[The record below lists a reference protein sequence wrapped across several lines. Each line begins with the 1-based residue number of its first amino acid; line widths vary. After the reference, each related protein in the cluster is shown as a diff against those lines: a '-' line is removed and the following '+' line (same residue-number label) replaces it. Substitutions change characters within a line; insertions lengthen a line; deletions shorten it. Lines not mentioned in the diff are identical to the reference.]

1 LLRRKTK
8 RTAGMQQSIGER
20 TPTGD
25 QNLDCLIQGGFP
37 KGSLILLAGNPGVGK
52 TVFGA
57 NFICKGARDFGET
70 GIYVSLA
77 EDKETF
83 YTNISRHFGV
93 NCRECQKRDM
103 CIFLD
108 YATVKEE
115 GVSAILESML
125 EEIMRVNA
133 KRLVV
138 DSFTAMSQALKEP
151 FEARIILHTIMGKIV
166 RKMDCTTLLICEIP
180 YGANIIARGMEE
192 FVADG
197 VIILRASKLEER
209 LFRDLEIKKL
219 RGTFIKERE
228 IAFTLKGGFQ
238 AIQPFQTKI
247 VEKPSKCKPIPNP
260 PGKFATA
267 SQDLNTLLEGGFP
280 AGSVAFLEIG
290 ENVTLE
296 QSLFSIL
303 LPVQWNFIGNGQPL
317 LGLPSPGIDHRS
329 ILAYMTQGGF
339 SKEELKHLVRFLEPR
354 YSSQINKCEEPH
366 IVNIMG
372 KSVEEDLEI
381 IVNEMSR
388 LVSVHGK
395 PPLLVISANTLVFY
409 HDMDGSIKIL
419 STLST
424 VIRRYNSLML
434 VLLRPGFERLSK
446 ILGAMADT
454 HLKIIRE
461 HGAVFLYGVKPR
473 TPLYAVGL
481 DTSYGYPLL
490 KLTPVV

>member
-1 LLRRKTK
+1 
-8 RTAGMQQSIGER
+8 MQQSIGER

-37 KGSLILLAGNPGVGK
+37 RGSLILLAGNPGVGK

-57 NFICKGARDFGET
+57 NFICKGVRVFNEA

-83 YTNISRHFGV
+83 YANISRHFGV
-93 NCRECQKRDM
+93 NCGECPKKGM

-108 YATVKEE
+108 YATIKEE
-115 GVSAILESML
+115 GISAILESML
-125 EEIMRVNA
+125 EEITRVNA

-138 DSFTAMSQALKEP
+138 DSFTAISQALKEP

-166 RKMDCTTLLICEIP
+166 RRLGCTTLLICEIP
-180 YGANIIARGMEE
+180 YGANMIAKGMEE
-192 FVADG
+192 FVVDG
-197 VIILRASKLEER
+197 VIILRAGKLEER

-228 IAFTLKGGFQ
+228 IAFTLKDGFQ

-260 PGKFATA
+260 PGRFATA
-267 SQDLNTLLEGGFP
+267 SPDLNTLLEGGFP
-280 AGSVAFLEIG
+280 TGSAAFLEIG

-296 QSLFSIL
+296 QSHFSIL
-303 LPVQWNFIGNGQPL
+303 LPVQWNFISNGQPVL
-317 LGLPSPGIDHRS
+317 SLPSPGIDHRS
-329 ILAYMTQGGF
+329 ILTYMMQGGF
-339 SKEELKHLVRFLEPR
+339 SKEELKHLVKFIEPR
-354 YSSQINKCEEPH
+354 YSSQIIKCED

-381 IVNEMSR
+381 IINEMSR
-388 LVSVHGK
+388 LADAHGK
-395 PPLLVISANTLVFY
+395 PPLLVLSANTLVFY
-409 HDMDGSIKIL
+409 HDIDGSLKIL

-424 VIRRYNSLML
+424 MTRRYNSLMF
-434 VLLRPGFERLSK
+434 VLLRPGFERLGK

-454 HLKIIRE
+454 HLKIVRE
-461 HGAVFLYGVKPR
+461 HGAIFLYGAKPR

-481 DTSYGYPLL
+481 DTSQGYPLPR
-490 KLTPVV
+490 LTLVV